1 MANSHSN
8 GSDAFRW
15 LDQHLIESLDAPDE
29 AFDCVFMLRDA
40 DWPLFEAVWGDRP
53 AEWREAFA
61 YVFCE
66 GPIRESQALL
76 RRALF
81 DANSNVACEAACTLC
96 HQYQLDPQLV
106 VFDSIVVDRLRHVF
120 EQNGGRHMEDVHTVL
135 KQLS

>member
-1 MANSHSN
+1 MANSHSI

-15 LDQHLIESLDAPDE
+15 LDQHLIESLSAPDE
-29 AFDCVFMLRDA
+29 AFDWVFMLRDG
-40 DWPLFEAVWGDRP
+40 DWLLFEAVWDDRP

-61 YVFCE
+61 SVFCE

-96 HQYQLDPQLV
+96 RQYQLDPQLV
-106 VFDSIVVDRLRHVF
+106 VLDSMVVDRLKHVF
-120 EQNGGRHMEDVHTVL
+120 EQNGGRHMEEVDAVL
-135 KQLS
+135 RQLE